1 MSLAKP
7 LGSRTLSKEEL
18 REDKKTITRYD
29 QCGLGKKAIYVGGK
43 LLPRRFYIP
52 YEAVTH
58 VYRRVAVSPG
68 SGKGFL
74 TPVLYIVIRY
84 DDGREAVSSF
94 RYITDADKMM
104 EQIQKHHPSICL
116 LSPDGEKKKKE
127 KEALEERIRQ
137 NALSKEAQADK
148 TALEKARRYL
158 EMKPALYAKLAGV
171 ARVKRTADLIDP
183 KWQIL
188 TFTLLILGLALI
200 VLGAVFAKLGANRD
214 MMIIMMLLGAALMF
228 MMGNSKILPTRKR
241 NRRKLQKDYEAA
253 LLEMETYL
261 KAYDGFPVDPHYAHP
276 YVLTR
281 LIRILQEQR
290 ADNCEAAMAV
300 LKDELKAA
308 DHTVALTGD
317 DYKEVVTIKPLFLVN
332 DYQ

>member
-7 LGSRTLSKEEL
+7 LGSMTLSKEEL
-18 REDKKTITRYD
+18 REDKKTIKRYD

-52 YEAVTH
+52 YGAVTH

-74 TPVLYIVIRY
+74 TPILYIVVRY
-84 DDGREAVSSF
+84 DDGKEAANSF

-104 EQIQKHHPSICL
+104 EQIQEQHPSICL

-127 KEALEERIRQ
+127 REALDERIRQ
-137 NALSKEAQADK
+137 KKLSEQAQSDK
-148 TALEKARRYL
+148 TALEKAKRYL
-158 EMKPALYAKLAGV
+158 EMKPGLYAKLSGI

-183 KWQIL
+183 RWQIL
-188 TFTLLILGLALI
+188 TFALLILGLALI
-200 VLGAVFAKLGANRD
+200 VLGAVFAKLGANKD
-214 MMIIMMLLGAALMF
+214 MMIVMMLLGAALMF
-228 MMGNSKILPTRKR
+228 MMGNSKALPTRKR
-241 NRRKLQKDYEAA
+241 NRKKLQKDYDAA

-276 YVLTR
+276 YVLSR
-281 LIRILQEQR
+281 LIRILQEQK
-290 ADNCEAAMAV
+290 ADSCDAAMTV

-332 DYQ
+332 DYR